1 LILHL
6 NTKYCHASPDK
17 ANRILVVSIG
27 KKCCQELDDAYSV
40 EFAYRV
46 AATTP
51 EYFDVGLNAK
61 TRWASPARA
70 SSPVASPTI
79 LAACVAWW
87 SATSC
92 VIASLSTPISA
103 RWLDRPVEQ
112 FEKRLRSWFA
122 ATELY
127 PRQLHEVDRAPY
139 LAMKRSEY
147 QRMQKSP

>member
-61 TRWASPARA
+61 TGR
-70 SSPVASPTI
+70 
-79 LAACVAWW
+79 
-87 SATSC
+87 
-92 VIASLSTPISA
+92 
-103 RWLDRPVEQ
+103 
-112 FEKRLRSWFA
+112 
-122 ATELY
+122 
-127 PRQLHEVDRAPY
+127 
-139 LAMKRSEY
+139 LAMKTCLATLESGKVGFTSTGKQSSGQPDYIGGVRGVVERNLMRYCLAIDAYLGTLAGPPCGTVRKAPAELVCCHRALSQAVARS
-147 QRMQKSP
+147 